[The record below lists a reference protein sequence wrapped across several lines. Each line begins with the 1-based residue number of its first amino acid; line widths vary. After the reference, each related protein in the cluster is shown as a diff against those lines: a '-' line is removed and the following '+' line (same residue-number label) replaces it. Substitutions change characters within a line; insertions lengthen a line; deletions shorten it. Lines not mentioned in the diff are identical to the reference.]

1 MMTPEQSKR
10 NLELKNRF
18 IASMTLFMATVGS
31 LFKCCPAHNAM
42 FMQHVADLNQ
52 SVLGSAILN
61 TVGLLTFEEFEAQVT
76 TVISMID
83 AETEDA
89 TNGKMDKK
97 KQPDTSGLRPT
108 QQSANA

>member
-10 NLELKNRF
+10 NLELKERF
-18 IASMTLFMATVGS
+18 KASMVLFIATVGK
-31 LFKCCPAHNAM
+31 LFQCCPAHNAM
-42 FMQHVADLNQ
+42 FLSHVADLNQ

-61 TVGLLTFEEFEAQVT
+61 TVGLMTFEEFEAQVS

-83 AETEDA
+83 EETEQA
-89 TNGKMDKK
+89 TNGKMDKP